1 LKKYIKHMG
10 IFVCI
15 FILCGTALWG
25 AWQLWFNPYRS
36 TVNDLRPSEELE
48 TVLTSQQ
55 AVEDLDYL
63 IHHLAER
70 HPACING
77 LPDNVQLGYERERAG
92 IAALPEVSVL
102 SLWQS
107 IARILN
113 SFGDAHTAVG
123 VNYNNRVRLPL
134 TFAWKDDT
142 LSCLGDEYDG
152 YIVVEIGGIT
162 TDNLYQRFLTQF
174 SYELESWAR
183 HSFASRLN
191 RGEYLSFVGVD
202 IQADIPL
209 VLEKPN
215 DGSRI
220 TVTFELCESVTA
232 SEEKAEPNFDYSIDS
247 SVGVGIFTL
256 RQCVY
261 DEEYKNGLRDF
272 FTAVQENNIRSVIV
286 DLRNNPGGNSLVANE
301 FIRYLPVEN
310 YLTGASEVRFGP
322 ILRKNKPQSRKNQQI
337 IPAFL
342 GDVYV
347 LTGADTFSSAMDFA
361 TLISDNKLGA
371 VVGEIPG
378 NMPSSYGDIL
388 YFQTPNARLV
398 FTVSYKYF
406 IRPDASK
413 SDSPLIPDVT
423 VPAKDALT
431 ETIGL
436 IKKARYGY
444 ANWRNMAVSATGGIA
459 SVIDTDTLHC

>member
-1 LKKYIKHMG
+1 MKKYIKHIG

-55 AVEDLDYL
+55 AVKDLDYL
-63 IHHLAER
+63 VHCVAER

-77 LPDNVQLGYERERAG
+77 LPDNVLLEYERERSG

-102 SLWQS
+102 KLWQS
-107 IARILN
+107 AARVL
-113 SFGDAHTAVG
+113 SSLGDAHTAVG
-123 VNYNNRVRLPL
+123 VNYENRVRLPL

-142 LSCLGDEYDG
+142 LICLGNEYDG
-152 YIVVEIGGIT
+152 FIVVEIGNIST
-162 TDNLYQRFLTQF
+162 EDLYQRFLPQF

-191 RGEYLSFVGVD
+191 RGEYLSFIGVD
-202 IQADIPL
+202 TQTDIPL
-209 VLEKPN
+209 VLKKSN

-220 TVTFELCESVTA
+220 TATFELCESVTA
-232 SEEKAEPNFDYSIDS
+232 SEEKVGANFDYSVDS
-247 SVGVGIFTL
+247 SVGMGIFTL

-261 DEEYKNGLRDF
+261 NEEYKNGLRDF

-301 FIRYLPVEN
+301 FIRYLPTES
-310 YLTGASEVRFGP
+310 YLTGASEVRFGS
-322 ILRKNKPQSRKNQQI
+322 ILRKNKPQSWKNQQLT
-337 IPAFL
+337 PVFS

-347 LTGADTFSSAMDFA
+347 LTGADTFSSSMDFA
-361 TLISDNKLGA
+361 TLISDNKLGT

-431 ETIGL
+431 ETMRL
-436 IKKARYGY
+436 IKKAR
-444 ANWRNMAVSATGGIA
+444 
-459 SVIDTDTLHC
+459 

>member
-1 LKKYIKHMG
+1 MKKYINHIG

-25 AWQLWFNPYRS
+25 AWQLWFNPYRG
-36 TVNDLRPSEELE
+36 TVSDLRPSEELE

-55 AVEDLDYL
+55 AVGDLDYL
-63 IHHLAER
+63 VHRLAER
-70 HPACING
+70 HPACMNG
-77 LPDNVQLGYERERAG
+77 LPDNVQLEYERERAG

-107 IARILN
+107 AARVL
-113 SFGDAHTAVG
+113 SSLGDAHTAVG
-123 VNYNNRVRLPL
+123 INYENRVRLPL

-142 LSCLGDEYDG
+142 LICLGDEYDG
-152 YIVVEIGGIT
+152 FIVVEVGNIST
-162 TDNLYQRFLTQF
+162 EALYQRFLPQF

-202 IQADIPL
+202 IQGDIPL

-220 TVTFELCESVTA
+220 TVSFELCESVTA
-232 SEEKAEPNFDYSIDS
+232 SEEKVGANFDYSVDS
-247 SVGVGIFTL
+247 FVGMGIFTL

-272 FTAVQENNIRSVIV
+272 FTSVQENNIRSVIV
-286 DLRNNPGGNSLVANE
+286 DLRSNPGGNSLVANE
-301 FIRYLPVEN
+301 FIRYLPAES
-310 YLTGASEVRFGP
+310 YLTGATEVRFGS
-322 ILRKNKPQSRKNQQI
+322 ILRKNKPQSRKNQQL
-337 IPAFL
+337 IPVFFD
-342 GDVYV
+342 DVYV
-347 LTGADTFSSAMDFA
+347 LTGADTFSSATDFA
-361 TLISDNKLGA
+361 TLISDNKLGT

-413 SDSPLIPDVT
+413 SDFPLIPDVT

-431 ETIGL
+431 ETMRL
-436 IKKARYGY
+436 IKKAR
-444 ANWRNMAVSATGGIA
+444 
-459 SVIDTDTLHC
+459 

>member
-1 LKKYIKHMG
+1 MKKYIKHIG
-10 IFVCI
+10 IFICI

-36 TVNDLRPSEELE
+36 TVNVLRPSEELE

-63 IHHLAER
+63 VHHLADH

-77 LPDNVQLGYERERAG
+77 IPDNVQLEYERERAG
-92 IAALPEVSVL
+92 IAALPEVPVL

-107 IARILN
+107 AARVLSIL
-113 SFGDAHTAVG
+113 GDAHTSVG
-123 VNYNNRVRLPL
+123 VNYENRVRLPL
-134 TFAWKDDT
+134 AFAWKDDT
-142 LSCLGDEYDG
+142 LVCLGNEYDG
-152 YIVVEIGGIT
+152 YLVVEIGGIT
-162 TDNLYQRFLTQF
+162 ADDLYQRFLTQF

-183 HSFASRLN
+183 HSFASKLN
-191 RGEYLSFVGVD
+191 RAEYLSFVGVD
-202 IQADIPL
+202 IQATIPL
-209 VLEKPN
+209 VLEEPN

-232 SEEKAEPNFDYSIDS
+232 SEKKAGANFDYSVDS
-247 SVGVGIFTL
+247 SAGMGIFTL

-272 FTAVQENNIRSVIV
+272 FTAVHENNIHSVIV
-286 DLRNNPGGNSLVANE
+286 DLRSNPGGNSLVANE
-301 FIRYLPVEN
+301 FIRYLPAES

-322 ILRKNKPQSRKNQQI
+322 ILWKYKPQSRKNQQLA
-337 IPAFL
+337 PVFL

-361 TLISDNKLGA
+361 TLISDNKLGT
-371 VVGEIPG
+371 VVGEVPG

-413 SDSPLIPDVT
+413 SDSPLIPDVI
-423 VPAKDALT
+423 VPAKDALS
-431 ETIGL
+431 ETISL
-436 IKKARYGY
+436 IEKA
-444 ANWRNMAVSATGGIA
+444 S
-459 SVIDTDTLHC
+459 

>member
-1 LKKYIKHMG
+1 MTKYIKHIG

-15 FILCGTALWG
+15 FALCGTALWG

-36 TVNDLRPSEELE
+36 TVSILWPSEELE
-48 TVLTSQQ
+48 DVLTTQQ
-55 AVEDLDYL
+55 AVEYLDYIVHRL
-63 IHHLAER
+63 IER

-77 LPDNVQLGYERERAG
+77 LTGNVQFEYERERAG
-92 IAALPEVSVL
+92 IAVLQEVSVL

-107 IARILN
+107 AARVL
-113 SFGDAHTAVG
+113 SSLGDAHTAVG
-123 VNYNNRVRLPL
+123 VNYENSAHLPL
-134 TFAWKDDT
+134 TFAWKDDKMI
-142 LSCLGDEYDG
+142 CLGDEYEV
-152 YIVVEIGGIT
+152 YIVVEVGNISI
-162 TDNLYQRFLTQF
+162 DDLYQRFLSQF

-191 RGEYLSFVGVD
+191 RSEYLSFVGVD
-202 IQADIPL
+202 TLTDIPL
-209 VLEKPN
+209 VLENPN

-220 TVTFELCESVTA
+220 TATFTLCESVTA
-232 SEEKAEPNFDYSIDS
+232 GDEKAEPNFDYSVDS
-247 SVGVGIFTL
+247 SAGMGIFTL

-286 DLRNNPGGNSLVANE
+286 DLRNNPGGNSLVTNE
-301 FIRYLPVEN
+301 FIRYLPAES
-310 YLTGASEVRFGP
+310 YLTVACDVRFGS
-322 ILRKNKPQSRKNQQI
+322 ILWKNKSQSQRNQQLT
-337 IPAFL
+337 PVFS

-361 TLISDNKLGA
+361 TLISDNKLGT
-371 VVGEIPG
+371 VVGEVPG

-388 YFQTPNARLV
+388 FFQTPNARLV

-413 SDSPLIPDVT
+413 SDSPLIPDVI

-431 ETIGL
+431 ETMRL
-436 IKKARYGY
+436 IEKAR
-444 ANWRNMAVSATGGIA
+444 
-459 SVIDTDTLHC
+459 

>member
-1 LKKYIKHMG
+1 MKKYIKHIG

-15 FILCGTALWG
+15 FALCGTALWG

-36 TVNDLRPSEELE
+36 TVSILWPSEELE
-48 TVLTSQQ
+48 DVLTTQQ
-55 AVEDLDYL
+55 AVEDLDYIVHRL
-63 IHHLAER
+63 IER

-77 LPDNVQLGYERERAG
+77 LTGNVQFEYERERAG
-92 IAALPEVSVL
+92 IAVLQEVSVL

-107 IARILN
+107 AARVL
-113 SFGDAHTAVG
+113 SSLGDAHTAVG
-123 VNYNNRVRLPL
+123 VNYENSAHLPL
-134 TFAWKDDT
+134 TFAWKDDKMI
-142 LSCLGDEYDG
+142 CLGDEYEG
-152 YIVVEIGGIT
+152 YIVVEVGNISI
-162 TDNLYQRFLTQF
+162 DDLYQRFLSQF

-191 RGEYLSFVGVD
+191 RSEYLSFVGVD
-202 IQADIPL
+202 TLTDIPL
-209 VLEKPN
+209 VLENPN

-220 TVTFELCESVTA
+220 TATFTLCESVTA
-232 SEEKAEPNFDYSIDS
+232 GDEKAEPNFDYSVDS
-247 SVGVGIFTL
+247 SAGMGIFTL

-272 FTAVQENNIRSVIV
+272 FTAVHENNIHSVIV
-286 DLRNNPGGNSLVANE
+286 DLRSNPGGNSLVANE
-301 FIRYLPVEN
+301 FIRYLPAES

-322 ILRKNKPQSRKNQQI
+322 ILWKYKPQSRKNQQLT
-337 IPAFL
+337 PVFL

-361 TLISDNKLGA
+361 TLISDNKLGT
-371 VVGEIPG
+371 VVGEVPG

-413 SDSPLIPDVT
+413 SDSPLIPDVI
-423 VPAKDALT
+423 VPAKDALS
-431 ETIGL
+431 ETI
-436 IKKARYGY
+436 
-444 ANWRNMAVSATGGIA
+444 
-459 SVIDTDTLHC
+459 D

>member
-1 LKKYIKHMG
+1 MKKYIKHIG

-15 FILCGTALWG
+15 FTLCGTALWG

-36 TVNDLRPSEELE
+36 AVSTLRPSEELE
-48 TVLTSQQ
+48 TVLTPQQ

-63 IHHLAER
+63 VQRLAER
-70 HPACING
+70 HPACINA
-77 LPDNVQLGYERERAG
+77 LPDNVQLAYERERAA
-92 IAALPEVSVL
+92 ISALPEVSVL

-107 IARILN
+107 AARVL
-113 SFGDAHTAVG
+113 SSLGDAHTAVG
-123 VNYNNRVRLPL
+123 VNYENRAHLPL
-134 TFAWKDDT
+134 AFAWKDDT
-142 LSCLGDEYDG
+142 LICLGDEYDG
-152 YIVVEIGGIT
+152 YIVVKIGGIT
-162 TDNLYQRFLTQF
+162 ADDLYQRFLTQF

-183 HSFASRLN
+183 YSFASRLN
-191 RGEYLSFVGVD
+191 RAEYLSFVGVD
-202 IQADIPL
+202 IQAAIPL

-220 TVTFELCESVTA
+220 TATFALRESVTA
-232 SEEKAEPNFDYSIDS
+232 SKVKAGANFNYAVDS
-247 SVGVGIFTL
+247 SLGIGIFTL

-261 DEEYKNGLRDF
+261 DEEYMNGLRDF

-286 DLRNNPGGNSLVANE
+286 DLRSNPGGNSLVANE
-301 FIRYLPVEN
+301 FIRYLPAES

-322 ILRKNKPQSRKNQQI
+322 ILWKNKPQSLKNQQLT
-337 IPAFL
+337 PVFS

-347 LTGADTFSSAMDFA
+347 LTGTDTFSSAMDFA
-361 TLISDNKLGA
+361 TLISDNKLGT
-371 VVGEIPG
+371 VVGEVPG

-398 FTVSYKYF
+398 FTVSYKNF

-413 SDSPLIPDVT
+413 SDSPLIPDVI

-431 ETIGL
+431 ETIRL
-436 IKKARYGY
+436 IEKAR
-444 ANWRNMAVSATGGIA
+444 
-459 SVIDTDTLHC
+459 